1 MVCYLREFILLI
13 WFLVVIWW
21 LLFYVTSP
29 TFTHL
34 YWLWRVRNIQNTHL
48 CFFVHVTIVHSWLFR
63 GKKAFELFIIC
74 VCLPASVSAGA
85 LRSHRAP
92 SGARVSHLS
101 IEHSPSAREVKRS
114 YPLSH
119 PPSPRAFELFQTLY
133 VAAGIN
139 CRLFLTYSA
148 AHALSLSFSDSPFL
162 FDDIELCS

>member
-34 YWLWRVRNIQNTHL
+34 CWLWRVRNIQNTHL

-63 GKKAFELFIIC
+63 GKKPLNSLLLFVC
-74 VCLPASVSAGA
+74 ACLPASVSAGA

-92 SGARVSHLS
+92 SGARVSHLI
-101 IEHSPSAREVKRS
+101 IEHSPSARAVKRS

-119 PPSPRAFELFQTLY
+119 PPSSRAFELVQTLY

-139 CRLFLTYSA
+139 CRLFLTYPA
-148 AHALSLSFSDSPFL
+148 AHALSLSLSQILRFYL
-162 FDDIELCS
+162 MT